1 MSLLKIFL
9 KQKIKSF
16 HHLQHNT
23 LIQSLTSR
31 KARKK
36 KVNIEKGVS
45 CYTQER
51 RNEINEEKLRLHIK
65 TGGGIPPKEGL
76 FPLMQHNTS
85 MHTLALWKDLP
96 FLNVCTFDFLWHSK
110 GIRCPNCPLHLWK
123 LSPQTLTNPYSFH
136 LVHFQ
141 AEN

>member
-1 MSLLKIFL
+1 METKMSLLKIFL

-85 MHTLALWKDLP
+85 MHSLALWKDLP
-96 FLNVCTFDFLWHSK
+96 FLNVCTRHLTSYGIPKELDALTILCTFGSFLL
-110 GIRCPNCPLHLWK
+110 RP
-123 LSPQTLTNPYSFH
+123 
-136 LVHFQ
+136 
-141 AEN
+141 

>member
-1 MSLLKIFL
+1 METKMSLLKIFL

-45 CYTQER
+45 CYT
-51 RNEINEEKLRLHIK
+51 
-65 TGGGIPPKEGL
+65 
-76 FPLMQHNTS
+76 
-85 MHTLALWKDLP
+85 
-96 FLNVCTFDFLWHSK
+96 
-110 GIRCPNCPLHLWK
+110 
-123 LSPQTLTNPYSFH
+123 
-136 LVHFQ
+136 
-141 AEN
+141 